1 MRKFM
6 LATPLLAVAA
16 LTVLSAAPASA
27 DTGVTFQVVGGALA
41 ISAPTATA
49 DLGTTA
55 PSAAIQTLSGP
66 LGVVTVTDARGGV
79 AGWVASVITTAFTGG
94 PTAVSASLL
103 TYVPGTVT
111 KTGTVTVTGL
121 TATGPIGVMPV
132 ETATL
137 VSGANTASWNPGI
150 SVALPAGAQAGTYTA
165 TLTHSIV

>member
-6 LATPLLAVAA
+6 LVTPLLAVAA

-27 DTGVTFQVVGGALA
+27 DTGVTFQITGGALA
-41 ISAPTATA
+41 ISAPTVAA
-49 DLGTTA
+49 DLGSTA
-55 PSAAIQTLSGP
+55 PTAGTQTLSGP
-66 LGVVTVTDARGGV
+66 LGVVTVTDARGAV

-94 PTAVSASLL
+94 PTTVAASLL

-111 KTGTVTVTGL
+111 QTGTVTVTGQ
-121 TATGPIGVMPV
+121 TADGPIGVMPV

-137 VSGANTASWNPGI
+137 VAGANTASWNPGI